1 MNKREVIESLTNEW
15 IDLETAKQAASKV
28 ETQAKANF
36 YKEPNYGTGAAW
48 HSAYGDYIDAVK
60 ASQMAWIR
68 LEIKRTVESVR

>member
-15 IDLETAKQAASKV
+15 IDLETAKRAASAA
-28 ETQAKANF
+28 ENEARDTF
-36 YKEPNYGTGAAW
+36 YLHPTYGTGAAW

-68 LEIKRTVESVR
+68 LEIKRTVRA